1 MKLLKGR
8 KFNVPHIR
16 IIKQMLNEQQQ
27 QKKEKIKE
35 DEEANETTFF
45 PSLTFE

>member
-1 MKLLKGR
+1 MSNSNK
-8 KFNVPHIR
+8 
-16 IIKQMLNEQQQ
+16 
-27 QKKEKIKE
+27 KKEKIKE